1 VTALLELEGVCVG
14 AERES
19 APIEDVGLT
28 LERGEVL
35 AVVSLDL
42 WGGRTT
48 LLETSAGLLEPT
60 RGSVRL
66 DGVDLYRLDFAAQ
79 LRARQR
85 VGVVLESTGLLQN
98 LSIWENVALPLRY
111 HADLGAR
118 ELTVRV
124 ERLLEKAGFSED
136 PLVLPWRVSG
146 RGRRLAAF
154 ARALAR
160 DPDLVVIDGFFEGLE
175 MPDWRRLFEVVIDSS
190 RAERTAW
197 LLACEIDPVT
207 FSLADTVAVLERGRL
222 IKRGTRRQL
231 FEDKRIEQA
240 FLAADASTL
249 RRKSQRWTSLR
260 TPTYTEADLEGMPA
274 PELGGGGMETID
286 VGAHLTADRVR
297 EAAARDPFG
306 DPDATLTALGE
317 GPARPPAGMTE
328 TLQEGP
334 RATRFRAGRGDDWER
349 SLLDEAKRAKE
360 SGEEIMDSVSLERPP
375 GAETPGDGPPEKPGP
390 AAP

>member
-1 VTALLELEGVCVG
+1 MPILELEGVSVG
-14 AERES
+14 SEREG

-60 RGSVRL
+60 RGAVRL

-79 LRARQR
+79 LRARKR

-98 LSIWENVALPLRY
+98 LTIWENVALPLRY
-111 HADLGAR
+111 HAALGGR
-118 ELTVRV
+118 ELTVKV
-124 ERLLEKAGFSED
+124 ERLLEKAGFTED
-136 PLVLPWRVSG
+136 PHVLPWRVSG

-197 LLACEIDPVT
+197 LLACEIDPVI
-207 FSLADTVAVLERGRL
+207 FSLADTVAVLERGRV
-222 IKRGTRRQL
+222 IQRGTRRQL
-231 FEDKRIEQA
+231 FEDRRIEQA

-286 VGAHLTADRVR
+286 VGAHLTAERVR
-297 EAAARDPFG
+297 EAARDPFG
-306 DPDATLTALGE
+306 DPDATLLDLGE
-317 GPARPPAGMTE
+317 PARPPAGMMDTI
-328 TLQEGP
+328 QQGP
-334 RATRFRAGRGDDWER
+334 RATRFRAGRDEDWER
-349 SLLDEAKRAKE
+349 SLLDEAKRAQE
-360 SGEEIMDSVSLERPP
+360 SGEGIMDSVSLERPP
-375 GAETPGDGPPEKPGP
+375 GAEPPEPPEEAPEGP
-390 AAP
+390 